1 MSTSFPLL
9 LVTGF
14 GLGLLHALDP
24 DHVLA
29 VANLDRARTG
39 TGTNAGRRR

>member
-9 LVTGF
+9 LATGF

-24 DHVLA
+24 DHMLA
-29 VANLDRARTG
+29 VANLGRDRPA
-39 TGTNAGRRR
+39 